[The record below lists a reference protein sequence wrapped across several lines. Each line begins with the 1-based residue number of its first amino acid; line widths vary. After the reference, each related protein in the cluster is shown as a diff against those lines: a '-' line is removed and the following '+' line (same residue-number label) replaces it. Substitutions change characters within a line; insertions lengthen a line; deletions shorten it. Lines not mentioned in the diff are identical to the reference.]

1 MNEIWAAV
9 VGAIVGAVLAGSGS
23 FLQQRWS
30 RGRAH
35 QDRVEDDRK
44 RLVRE
49 IMRYRMDQ
57 AKLVLPLNEIPLM
70 FGDDDE
76 TMRLVRALQRALP
89 DQTDLKDEIFA
100 DLINHLAKE
109 VGLPPKVTT
118 SDITRGFRLIS

>member
-23 FLQQRWS
+23 FLQQWWS
-30 RGRAH
+30 RK
-35 QDRVEDDRK
+35 DRVEEDRK
-44 RLVRE
+44 GLVRE

-57 AKLVLPLNEIPLM
+57 DRLVLPLNEIPLM

-76 TMRLVRALQRALP
+76 TMRLVRALAL
-89 DQTDLKDEIFA
+89 QTASLEQKTQTLT

-118 SDITRGFRLIS
+118 SDITRGFRT

>member
-35 QDRVEDDRK
+35 QDRIEDDRK

-57 AKLVLPLNEIPLM
+57 DKLVLPLNELPLM

-76 TMRLVRALQRALP
+76 TMRLVRALLVALP
-89 DQTDLKDEIFA
+89 EQRTQFLA
-100 DLINHLAKE
+100 DLINHLAKQ

-118 SDITRGFRLIS
+118 SDITRGFLT

>member
-30 RGRAH
+30 HRRAH
-35 QDRVEDDRK
+35 QDRIEDDRK

-49 IMRYRMDQ
+49 IMRYRLDQ
-57 AKLVLPLNEIPLM
+57 DKLVLPLNELPLI

-76 TMRLVRALQRALP
+76 TMRLVRALLGALP
-89 DQTDLKDEIFA
+89 EQRTQFLA
-100 DLINHLAKE
+100 DLINHLAKQ

-118 SDITRGFRLIS
+118 SDITQGFRT

>member
-1 MNEIWAAV
+1 MNEMWAAV

-57 AKLVLPLNEIPLM
+57 DKLVLPLNEIPLM

-76 TMRLVRALQRALP
+76 TMRLVRALQTALP
-89 DQTDLKDEIFA
+89 EQRTQFLA

-118 SDITRGFRLIS
+118 SDITRGFRT

>member
-35 QDRVEDDRK
+35 QDRIEDDRK

-49 IMRYRMDQ
+49 IMRYRLDQ
-57 AKLVLPLNEIPLM
+57 DKLVLPLNELPLM

-76 TMRLVRALQRALP
+76 TMRLVRALLAALP
-89 DQTDLKDEIFA
+89 EQRTQFLA
-100 DLINHLAKE
+100 DLINHLAKQ

-118 SDITRGFRLIS
+118 SDITRGFRT

>member
-1 MNEIWAAV
+1 M
-9 VGAIVGAVLAGSGS
+9 LAGSGS

-35 QDRVEDDRK
+35 QDRIEDDRK

-49 IMRYRMDQ
+49 IMRYRLDQ
-57 AKLVLPLNEIPLM
+57 DKLVLPLNELPLM

-76 TMRLVRALQRALP
+76 TMRLVRALLVALP
-89 DQTDLKDEIFA
+89 EQRTQFLA
-100 DLINHLAKE
+100 DLINHLAKQ

-118 SDITRGFRLIS
+118 SDITRGFRT

>member
-30 RGRAH
+30 RRRAH
-35 QDRVEDDRK
+35 QDRIEDDRK

-49 IMRYRMDQ
+49 IMRYRLDQ
-57 AKLVLPLNEIPLM
+57 DKLVLPLNELPLT

-76 TMRLVRALQRALP
+76 TMRLVRALLVALP
-89 DQTDLKDEIFA
+89 EQRTQFLA
-100 DLINHLAKE
+100 DLINHLAKQ

-118 SDITRGFRLIS
+118 SDITQGFRT

>member
-1 MNEIWAAV
+1 MNEMWAAV
-9 VGAIVGAVLAGSGS
+9 VGAIVGAVLAGGGS

-57 AKLVLPLNEIPLM
+57 DTLVLPLNEIPLM

-76 TMRLVRALQRALP
+76 TMRLLRAMQTAPSSDQRTQFL
-89 DQTDLKDEIFA
+89 A
-100 DLINHLAKE
+100 DLINHLAKQ
-109 VGLPPKVTT
+109 VGLPPKVTA
-118 SDITRGFRLIS
+118 SDITQGFHT

>member
-35 QDRVEDDRK
+35 QDRIEDDRK

-49 IMRYRMDQ
+49 IMRYRLDQ
-57 AKLVLPLNEIPLM
+57 DKLVLPLNELPLI

-76 TMRLVRALQRALP
+76 TMRLVRALLGALP
-89 DQTDLKDEIFA
+89 EQRTQFLA
-100 DLINHLAKE
+100 DLINHLAKQ

-118 SDITRGFRLIS
+118 SDITQGFRT

>member
-57 AKLVLPLNEIPLM
+57 DRLVLPLNEIPLM

-76 TMRLVRALQRALP
+76 TMRLVRALQTALP
-89 DQTDLKDEIFA
+89 EQRTQFLA

-118 SDITRGFRLIS
+118 SDITRGFRT

>member
-35 QDRVEDDRK
+35 QDRIEDDRK

-49 IMRYRMDQ
+49 IMRYRLDQ
-57 AKLVLPLNEIPLM
+57 DKLVLPLNELPLI

-76 TMRLVRALQRALP
+76 TMRLVRALLVALP
-89 DQTDLKDEIFA
+89 EQRTQFLA
-100 DLINHLAKE
+100 DLINHLAKQ

-118 SDITRGFRLIS
+118 SDITRGFRT

>member
-35 QDRVEDDRK
+35 QDRIEDDRK

-49 IMRYRMDQ
+49 IMRYRLDQ
-57 AKLVLPLNEIPLM
+57 DKLVLPLNELPLM

-76 TMRLVRALQRALP
+76 TMRLVRALLVALP
-89 DQTDLKDEIFA
+89 EQRTQFLA
-100 DLINHLAKE
+100 DLINHLAKQ

-118 SDITRGFRLIS
+118 SDITRGFRT